1 MRILRFLARI
11 SIHLRNSAMRRYVE
25 VVMHGQTVGT
35 FLDDREARHEETVGQ
50 ISKLGV
56 FCRCMAKRG
65 TDHYPSQIFD
75 FQSTGPA
82 QT

>member
-1 MRILRFLARI
+1 MRILRFLVQV
-11 SIHLRNSAMRRYVE
+11 SIHLRNSARRRYVE
-25 VVMHGQTVGT
+25 VVMHGQTEGK
-35 FLDDREARHEETVGQ
+35 FLDDPKVRHEETMGQ

-65 TDHYPSQIFD
+65 TDHYHSQISD